1 MLKKVSP
8 LRWRQGYR
16 VHRRKKRLDSLG
28 EVQVWYD
35 MEHPD
40 VVVEDG
46 SENGVCWQEIGSWQ
60 QDGRIVSGAKQERH
74 GEREQWTVQGALY
87 GPLELEPFDRL
98 VIRGKVYELR
108 RIQQWPSYRMLQLK
122 SL

>member
-1 MLKKVSP
+1 MLKKVTP
-8 LRWRQGYR
+8 VKWRQGYA

-35 MEHPD
+35 MDTPD
-40 VVVEDG
+40 EMIADG
-46 SENGVCWQEIGSWQ
+46 DENGVCWQEVGSWRE
-60 QDGRIVSGAKQERH
+60 DSVMTSGSRIGRH
-74 GEREQWTVQGALY
+74 GEGERSAIQGVLY
-87 GPLELEPFDRL
+87 GSLEVMPFDRF

-108 RIQQWPSYRMLQLK
+108 RVQEWQNHRMLTLK